1 MIMRIWRGI
10 TPKEQAD
17 AYLEH
22 LQQTALPALKD
33 FKGQRGAWV
42 LRRVQGEQ
50 CEFQVLTLWDSMKA
64 LHAYAGKQPE
74 RDIAIEYTG
83 LRPGEKLHET
93 LFHADERYSATTYP
107 NILQAAARSVV
118 PERVEH
124 ALEVLRG
131 AVRDYDL
138 ERLADALRDAVPE
151 FNPSDDT
158 EVAHV
163 ATVVAFPARRARQ
176 PQ

>member
-1 MIMRIWRGI
+1 MHGVRAVAYVQSRLTCTAGRHGLLQAADAAWPALDGICAYGDAKLERSITHPTGGLTEYTMIMRIWRGI

-64 LHAYAGKQPE
+64 LHAYAGRKPE
-74 RDIAIEYTG
+74 RAVYY
-83 LRPGEKLHET
+83 
-93 LFHADERYSATTYP
+93 DEDDKFLLDMEP
-107 NILQAAARSVV
+107 L
-118 PERVEH
+118 
-124 ALEVLRG
+124 
-131 AVRDYDL
+131 VRHY
-138 ERLADALRDAVPE
+138 
-151 FNPSDDT
+151 
-158 EVAHV
+158 EVAD
-163 ATVVAFPARRARQ
+163 TVM
-176 PQ
+176 PQH

>member
-10 TPKEQAD
+10 TSKEQAD

-74 RDIAIEYTG
+74 RAVYY
-83 LRPGEKLHET
+83 
-93 LFHADERYSATTYP
+93 DEDDKYLLDMEP
-107 NILQAAARSVV
+107 L
-118 PERVEH
+118 
-124 ALEVLRG
+124 
-131 AVRDYDL
+131 VRLY
-138 ERLADALRDAVPE
+138 
-151 FNPSDDT
+151 
-158 EVAHV
+158 EVAD
-163 ATVVAFPARRARQ
+163 TVIP
-176 PQ
+176 PH